1 MHREGCRPQ
10 GDGVSNKEKLSRK
23 KHLQRTRYIKVINQE
38 RIMTYKEFS
47 IEINA
52 SPEKVW
58 FALWDDWHFRLW
70 TNIFYEG
77 SYMVTTWKE
86 GGKVHFLSPG
96 GEGMFSL
103 LELNQPCEKMHF
115 RHIGT
120 IKNFEEQ
127 PRDEESE
134 LWKGSREYYS
144 LSVKDGVTLLHV
156 SVDIPD
162 QFLDFTLETFP
173 KGLAIVKQMAENFM
187 ITVTARIDKSVDEV
201 WEKWTAPKHIAEWN
215 YASDDW
221 HSPYAEND
229 LKKGG
234 KFLTRMEAK
243 DGSFG
248 FDFWGIYD
256 QVDIN
261 REIRYTMGD
270 GRKAKITFTSLEN
283 KTEITESF
291 EAESTNSP
299 ELQRNGWQAILNNF
313 RNYCEK
319 G

>member
-1 MHREGCRPQ
+1 
-10 GDGVSNKEKLSRK
+10 
-23 KHLQRTRYIKVINQE
+23 
-38 RIMTYKEFS
+38 MTYKEFS

-52 SPEKVW
+52 SREKVW

-70 TNIFYEG
+70 TNIFCEG
-77 SYMVTTWKE
+77 SYMVTNWKQGE
-86 GGKVHFLSPG
+86 KVHFLSPG

-120 IKNFEEQ
+120 IKSFEEQ
-127 PRDEESE
+127 LPDKESE
-134 LWKGSREYYS
+134 LWEGSREYYS
-144 LSVKDGVTLLHV
+144 LSFKDGVTLLHV

-162 QFLDFTLETFP
+162 QFLNFTLETFP

-187 ITVTARIDKSVDEV
+187 ITVAAIIDRPVAEV
-201 WEKWTAPKHIAEWN
+201 WEKWTNPGHIVKWTF
-215 YASDDW
+215 ASDDW

-229 LKKGG
+229 LKKDG

-256 QVDIN
+256 LV
-261 REIRYTMGD
+261 EIHSQIGYTMGD
-270 GRKAKITFTSLEN
+270 NRKATVIFTSSGN
-283 KTEITESF
+283 KTEINESF
-291 EAESTNSP
+291 EAESENSFD
-299 ELQRNGWQAILNNF
+299 LQRNGWQAILNNF
-313 RNYCEK
+313 KKYCEK
-319 G
+319 KP